1 LEGVKEMPAGR
12 ELTPKQ
18 EKYAQGLF
26 KGLTQR
32 EAYKEAYNCQNM
44 TDKSIDE
51 LACRAANDIKVMSR
65 VVELTNEFSERN
77 MVTKERVLAALAKIA
92 FADIKEFVEFGPE
105 EALML
110 DNGSGELVKTIRAAV
125 QVKPSKDVDGTVL
138 AEVSQTRD
146 GIKVKPHDKMKA
158 LELIGRHLAMFTDK
172 VDQTL
177 TGELAIKHQA
187 SKLTDEELEGK
198 IAELQEGRHQGE

>member
-1 LEGVKEMPAGR
+1 MPGER

-44 TDKSIDE
+44 ADKTIDE
-51 LACRAANDIKVMSR
+51 NACRAARDSKVAARMA
-65 VVELTNEFSERN
+65 ELTNELKGRN
-77 MVTKERVLAALAKIA
+77 MVTVERVLKELAKIA
-92 FADIKEFVEFGPE
+92 FTDIKDFMEFGPE
-105 EALML
+105 EATMI
-110 DNGSGELVKTIRAAV
+110 DNGSGELVKAIRAAV
-125 QVKPSKDVDGTVL
+125 QVKPSSQVDGSVL

-146 GIKVKPHDKMKA
+146 GVKVKPHDKMKA

-172 VDQTL
+172 VDQNL

-187 SKLTDEELEGK
+187 SKLTDEELEGR
-198 IAELQEGRHQGE
+198 IAELQK